1 MKVCVIGIGYVG
13 LVTGVCLAE
22 IGHDVICVD
31 KDESKISMLLK
42 GKMPIYEPGLEEIV
56 SRNLKSK
63 TLLFTTDIKNAIETQ
78 EIIFICVG
86 TPPLPDGNV
95 DLRYI
100 EEVAKDI
107 GCYINGY
114 KIIANKSTV
123 PIGSG
128 DWVSMVIND
137 NIDTINENKKEEK
150 RKNKRNKKIYFDVV
164 SNPEFL
170 REGTAISDTFYPD
183 RIVLGSS
190 SKEAIKTMK
199 KLYEPIINQNFNVN
213 DIISGT
219 KRTGNVPVVE
229 TDLIS
234 SEMIKYAANSFLA
247 TKISFINEIAN
258 ICEKAG
264 ADVKMVSKGIG
275 LDSRIGTRFLDAG
288 IGWGG
293 SCFPKDVIAL
303 TKIAAEYGITTQLL
317 NSTII
322 VNDQQRLKVIQKVQ
336 ECLKIIKGKII
347 GVLGISFKPD
357 TDDTRD
363 SPSITIMNQLIN
375 LGAKVKV
382 YDPIIKVNPATL
394 NSRVIICKSVE
405 ETFTGSDLIM
415 LATEWEEFKK
425 LDFKKIGKLMKG
437 MNFIDGRNFLDKDK
451 MLILGYNYVG
461 IGR

>member
-1 MKVCVIGIGYVG
+1 MKVCVIGTGYVG

-22 IGHDVICVD
+22 IGHNVICVD
-31 KDESKISMLLK
+31 KDENKISMLLN
-42 GKMPIYEPGLEEIV
+42 GKMPIYEPGLEEII
-56 SRNLKSK
+56 SRNLKRK
-63 TLLFTTDIKNAIETQ
+63 TLLFTADIKNAIETQ

-86 TPPLPDGNV
+86 TPPLPDGNAN
-95 DLRYI
+95 LNYI

-107 GCYINGY
+107 GRYINGY
-114 KIIANKSTV
+114 KIVANKSTV

-137 NIDTINENKKEEK
+137 NINTCNENKKD
-150 RKNKRNKKIYFDVV
+150 KNHNKKITFDVV

-199 KLYEPIINQNFNVN
+199 KLYEPIINQSFNVN
-213 DIISGT
+213 DIISET

-264 ADVKMVSKGIG
+264 ADVKMVAKGIG
-275 LDSRIGTRFLDAG
+275 LDSRIGIRFLNAG

-293 SCFPKDVIAL
+293 SCFPKDVTAL

-317 NSTII
+317 NATIN

-336 ECLKIIKGKII
+336 EMLKIIKGKII
-347 GVLGISFKPD
+347 GVLGVSFKPD

-363 SPSITIMNQLIN
+363 SPSITIMNQLIK

-382 YDPIIKVNPATL
+382 YDPVIKVNPLTL
-394 NSRVIICKSVE
+394 DSRVIICKSVE
-405 ETFTGSDLIM
+405 ETFTGSDLIL
-415 LATEWEEFKK
+415 LATEWEEFKN
-425 LDFKKIGKLMKG
+425 LDFKKIGKLMKV

-451 MLILGYNYVG
+451 MLNLGYNYVG